1 MLKECPYCKAEMI
14 EGFIYS
20 GKYSF
25 KWYTEEMS
33 FFAKYLGPGGEF
45 LHENTEVKSSRCMSC
60 NKIII
65 DIDAL

>member
-1 MLKECPYCKAEMI
+1 
-14 EGFIYS
+14 
-20 GKYSF
+20 
-25 KWYTEEMS
+25 MS

-45 LHENTEVKSSRCMSC
+45 LHENTKVKSSRCMSC